1 MRRKNNRKKF
11 EGRKECRQLVE
22 QHEEGLKRIGRLEQ
36 QRQKQGKR
44 SWERGKEEESVSS
57 ALSQTKPLL
66 RRKQRLQKTHA
77 WSPCILRPASILFPS
92 HLSFPF
98 SIPQLVFPHH
108 SASSFPLHSISPP
121 SYPPPLPT
129 PVHSLF
135 YWFLLSNLSLTPPSH
150 PFSTTLWAPYTPPV
164 APSSPSH
171 FLSSIFTPIRLLTS
185 YILPP
190 HLPSQ
195 SSTPHLLLYAPFHAS
210 LFSEGKVLRRD
221 RWRLN
226 KGTATLIDSLCV

>member
-1 MRRKNNRKKF
+1 MP
-11 EGRKECRQLVE
+11 
-22 QHEEGLKRIGRLEQ
+22 GRLA
-36 QRQKQGKR
+36 
-44 SWERGKEEESVSS
+44 SYVLLPSFFLHIFPSPFPFPSS
-57 ALSQTKPLL
+57 FSLTIPPLPSHSTPFPLL
-66 RRKQRLQKTHA
+66 LT
-77 WSPCILRPASILFPS
+77 
-92 HLSFPF
+92 
-98 SIPQLVFPHH
+98 
-108 SASSFPLHSISPP
+108 
-121 SYPPPLPT
+121 PPPLPT

-150 PFSTTLWAPYTPPV
+150 PFSTTLWAPYTPSV